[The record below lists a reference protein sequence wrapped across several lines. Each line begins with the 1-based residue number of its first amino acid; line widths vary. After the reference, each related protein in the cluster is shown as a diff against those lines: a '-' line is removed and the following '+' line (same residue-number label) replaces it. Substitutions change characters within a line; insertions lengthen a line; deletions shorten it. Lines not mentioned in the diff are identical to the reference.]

1 MKTTVGSIFRA
12 ALLGCLMA
20 AGVAQAQITDINSA
34 INKAGRERML
44 SQRMAK
50 AYFQLGLGVDTDRSK
65 RVLDSSISLF
75 DRQLV
80 ELKNFAP
87 TPEIK
92 DTYQK
97 LEGAWIAYKD
107 SLVGA
112 PPNPEGGKKVLAL
125 SEQVLALA
133 QQGTVQLEK
142 HSGTTAGR
150 LVNISGRQRMLS
162 QRMAKFYFYRTWGLF
177 DAPADMELHLSRAHF
192 TAVLI
197 QIEGSQHATAPVKA
211 GVTAVRREW
220 EPYQQAL
227 FANKEPA
234 KMRRDAAR
242 VAELSERV
250 LVVTEDLVARLV
262 AQAQGALTTARA

>member
-1 MKTTVGSIFRA
+1 MKFSIGRIVRAAAVGS
-12 ALLGCLMA
+12 LLL
-20 AGVAQAQITDINSA
+20 AGFAQAQITDINAA

-50 AYFQLGLGVDTDRSK
+50 AYFQLGLGVDADRSK
-65 RVLDSSISLF
+65 KVLDGSIAFF

-92 DTYQK
+92 ETYQK

-125 SEQVLALA
+125 AH
-133 QQGTVQLEK
+133 QGTLQLEK
-142 HSGTTAGR
+142 HAGSNAGR

-162 QRMAKFYFYRTWGLF
+162 QRMAKFYQALAWGVADANSAAELDKARRDF
-177 DAPADMELHLSRAHF
+177 TAAHKELAAAPANTQQVKDGLELVNQQWFFFENSLNHKANGDKKFS
-192 TAVLI
+192 TAV
-197 QIEGSQHATAPVKA
+197 AT
-211 GVTAVRREW
+211 T
-220 EPYQQAL
+220 
-227 FANKEPA
+227 
-234 KMRRDAAR
+234 
-242 VAELSERV
+242 SERI
-250 LVVTEDLVARLV
+250 LEEMEVVVGLYERLPS
-262 AQAQGALTTARA
+262 R

>member
-1 MKTTVGSIFRA
+1 MTTTVGRIFRTV
-12 ALLGCLMA
+12 LVGCLMA

-65 RVLDSSISLF
+65 RVLDGSISLF

-80 ELKNFAP
+80 ELKNYAP

-112 PPNPEGGKKVLAL
+112 PPNPDGGKKVLTL

-133 QQGTVQLEK
+133 HQGTVQLEK

-162 QRMAKFYFYRTWGLF
+162 QRMAKFY
-177 DAPADMELHLSRAHF
+177 
-192 TAVLI
+192 
-197 QIEGSQHATAPVKA
+197 
-211 GVTAVRREW
+211 
-220 EPYQQAL
+220 QAL
-227 FANKEPA
+227 AWGVNDANSATELEKARKDFA
-234 KMRRDAAR
+234 AAHQ
-242 VAELSERV
+242 ELSSAPSNTQQLKEALELVKQQWFFFENALNQKGGGDKKQLTGNVATTSERI
-250 LVVTEDLVARLV
+250 LEEMETVVGLYER
-262 AQAQGALTTARA
+262 QTTK

>member
-1 MKTTVGSIFRA
+1 MDSFFARVVRGLLVCCALA
-12 ALLGCLMA
+12 ATA
-20 AGVAQAQITDINSA
+20 AQAQITDINSA

-65 RVLDSSISLF
+65 KVLDASISLF

-97 LEGAWIAYKD
+97 LETSWIAYKD

-112 PPNPEGGKKVLAL
+112 PPSVEGGKKVLAL

-142 HSGTTAGR
+142 HSGTNAGR
-150 LVNISGRQRMLS
+150 LVNVSGRQRMLS
-162 QRMAKFYFYRTWGLF
+162 QRMAKFYQAIAWGAGDAASGAELEKARKEF
-177 DAPADMELHLSRAHF
+177 TAALQELSSAPANNQPIKDGLELVKQQWFFFENALGQKGGDKKQLS
-192 TAVLI
+192 TSV
-197 QIEGSQHATAPVKA
+197 AT
-211 GVTAVRREW
+211 T
-220 EPYQQAL
+220 
-227 FANKEPA
+227 
-234 KMRRDAAR
+234 
-242 VAELSERV
+242 SERI
-250 LVVTEDLVARLV
+250 LEEMETVVGLYERLP
-262 AQAQGALTTARA
+262 R